1 MEYNLHDFHY
11 MKSVTVHK
19 DYNFGFLYSQESYLQ
34 LVFET
39 SIISPKLGKDKP
51 VLKHKELNDFPKA
64 TWWSISTVSDYNAK
78 LF

>member
-1 MEYNLHDFHY
+1 MHDFHY
-11 MKSVTVHK
+11 MKFVTVRK
-19 DYNFGFLYSQESYLQ
+19 DCNLGFFYSQGSYLQ

-64 TWWSISTVSDYNAK
+64 T
-78 LF
+78 